1 MSSFVKDKTADGR
14 EVFKRSRPKLPPMR
28 RTLAILLVSMQG
40 ISTKERFCPCCR
52 DKFIFFGDSLLGM
65 VVVIELKSDIEV
77 SGVMEDTDPGMKVT
91 LSDVKET
98 RPDGSISYSEMM
110 TIEGSAIRYVHI
122 PRSVNTRN
130 LLADYV
136 RKTDRIRG
144 QNQPHLIR
152 TRVPEPLEKKD
163 IVLNSLDD

>member
-1 MSSFVKDKTADGR
+1 M
-14 EVFKRSRPKLPPMR
+14 
-28 RTLAILLVSMQG
+28 I
-40 ISTKERFCPCCR
+40 
-52 DKFIFFGDSLLGM
+52 IFAGTN
-65 VVVIELKSDIEV
+65 VVIELKSDIEV
-77 SGVMEDTDPGMKVT
+77 SGVIEDTDPGMKVT

-98 RPDGSISYSEMM
+98 KPDGTISCSEMM

-122 PRSVNTRN
+122 PRSVNTRT

-152 TRVPEPLEKKD
+152 TRVPEPVEKKD
-163 IVLNSLDD
+163 IVLNSLED